1 MENDYYLPFTALNQL
16 VEEMITSQSD
26 PRIQKVRIGGKSKRN
41 KSKRRNTKKRRNK
54 KGQRKTLKQ
63 NKKRKSSQKK
73 RF

>member
-41 KSKRRNTKKRRNK
+41 KSKEEIQRRDAIKKD
-54 KGQRKTLKQ
+54 KGKH
-63 NKKRKSSQKK
+63 
-73 RF
+73 